1 MRVLYVCADPGIPL
15 YGRKGCSTH
24 VRETCYVLRE
34 LGHEIKVLC
43 SNVEGDKRDTP
54 ELDVEVVPALT
65 SRKLGFDLRRAM
77 LDHRLWKRL
86 QQVVAEWKPDVIYER
101 YSIYSQ
107 AGMKAERRYGLPRL
121 LELNAF
127 LTHEQ
132 RDRIRFHRIARAI
145 ENKVIRSAPRVIVVS
160 EPLRQ
165 EVHQLGVPIDSIIK
179 MPMAVNL
186 ERFNP
191 ATNDGQAVRREF
203 GLEGRFIIGYVGT
216 LSGWH
221 GLRLLF
227 PVARALR
234 EAGAPPFAFLIVGGD
249 GEKLEASR
257 QLCRTEGVEDLMFF
271 IGSVPHEVVPRY
283 LAAMDAAV
291 IPDTT
296 YWSSPSKLFEYMASG
311 VPILAPRYPAIEE
324 AMSDRGEGRLFD
336 VNDTAGMT
344 QCALELIRD
353 PEECRRMG
361 RSARQRAERERS
373 WRRNGLEILD
383 LYRGLGARVDTP
395 AQPAEA
401 SVRTQGATT
410 P

>member
-43 SNVEGDKRDTP
+43 SNIEGDKRDTP
-54 ELDVEVVPALT
+54 ELDVEVVPPLT
-65 SRKLGFDLRRAM
+65 SRKLGFDLRRAL
-77 LDHRLWKRL
+77 LDRRIWKRL

-101 YSIYSQ
+101 YSLYSA
-107 AGMKAERRYGLPRL
+107 AGTQAERRYGLPRL
-121 LELNAF
+121 VELNAF

-132 RDRIRFHRIARAI
+132 RDRIRLGWLARRVENAI
-145 ENKVIRSAPRVIVVS
+145 IRRARRVIVVS
-160 EPLRQ
+160 EPLRR
-165 EVHQLGVPIDSIIK
+165 EVAQLGVPLESIIK

-186 ERFNP
+186 DRFNP
-191 ATNDGQAVRREF
+191 AADGSSVRAEF
-203 GLEGRFIIGYVGT
+203 GLQDRFVIGYVGT

-234 EAGAPPFAFLIVGGD
+234 AAGAPPFAFLIVGGD
-249 GEKLEASR
+249 GEKLAASR
-257 QLCRTEGVEDLMFF
+257 ELCRQEGVEDLMYF
-271 IGSVPHEVVPRY
+271 IGSVPHEIVPRY
-283 LAAMDAAV
+283 VAAMDAAV

-336 VNDTAGMT
+336 VNDTEGMT
-344 QCALELIRD
+344 QCALEMIRD

-361 RSARQRAERERS
+361 RSARARAERERS
-373 WRRNGLEILD
+373 WLRNGREILE
-383 LYRGLGARVDTP
+383 LYRGLGARIEP
-395 AQPAEA
+395 AAPPHTKMKLKEG
-401 SVRTQGATT
+401 SL
-410 P
+410 PS